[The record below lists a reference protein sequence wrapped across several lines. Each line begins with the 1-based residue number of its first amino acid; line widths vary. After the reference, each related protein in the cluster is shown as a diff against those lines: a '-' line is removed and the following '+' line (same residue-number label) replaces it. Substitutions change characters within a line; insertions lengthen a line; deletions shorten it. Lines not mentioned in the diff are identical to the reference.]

1 MLSGFDIHKIQ
12 WDGYLILPLS
22 MNRLAKWQTP
32 EFCYE
37 ILERFIWKLETYSND
52 VIFLYTNGLYFNSE
66 EISFENRKKT
76 TQQSLN
82 HIYALRN
89 LIEKRKDFIPNA
101 IHYLPIDYIIFNSPY
116 FKDFFDKL
124 KFAEQTDDAFKK
136 TLLQDIKNGQ
146 KYTEANI
153 NFLMEE
159 IVVNHIIR
167 EGFIDLPQTLVR
179 NNTWRLIAYPW
190 KPLQSDIYQWI
201 HSILPKWKDRNP
213 FKSAHYNL
221 STNHIILFEESAP
234 KN

>member
-1 MLSGFDIHKIQ
+1 M
-12 WDGYLILPLS
+12 
-22 MNRLAKWQTP
+22 
-32 EFCYE
+32 
-37 ILERFIWKLETYSND
+37 
-52 VIFLYTNGLYFNSE
+52 
-66 EISFENRKKT
+66 
-76 TQQSLN
+76 N

-179 NNTWRLIAYPW
+179 NNTWRLIAYP
-190 KPLQSDIYQWI
+190 
-201 HSILPKWKDRNP
+201 
-213 FKSAHYNL
+213 
-221 STNHIILFEESAP
+221 
-234 KN
+234 